1 MVFVFVLVV
10 TIFHVIMEVQTRT
23 IKLIAEYYSNI
34 IRLEIMTLQIYRI
47 IFAGK
52 VRIKIFIDNFIY
64 GIISTDDRQSW

>member
-1 MVFVFVLVV
+1 MVFVFVLGV

-34 IRLEIMTLQIYRI
+34 IRLEIMTLQI
-47 IFAGK
+47 FAGK

-64 GIISTDDRQSW
+64 GIIITDDRQSW